1 MLTRDFTATA
11 QPAHNACR
19 MFCPPDLAAR
29 IERAEGRLC
38 AAIAE
43 IALKGPNAPFV
54 RAVQIAG
61 GLAVFTSPGAPTSKW
76 MGGGFDAALDLT
88 GLEEVEAHFAARGAR
103 LPAWVST
110 LADPALAPALCERGY
125 APDGFEHVLGH
136 PVHPLPPETPLR
148 VTRLAATESD
158 LLAEIM
164 AAALAHPDATG
175 AAMDRVPPM
184 GELRRWAANMT
195 RLDGFRG
202 YVGWLGDDPAGV
214 ATLRLDDEIAQF
226 IGAGT
231 LPHLRR
237 RGVQTALLR
246 ARLVEAAAAGCR
258 VAVIVTPPGSK
269 SQQNAQGQGFSLLYA
284 RQRLDK
290 APPPSIEG

>member
-1 MLTRDFTATA
+1 
-11 QPAHNACR
+11 

-54 RAVQIAG
+54 KAVQIAG

-76 MGGGFDAALDLT
+76 MGAGFDATLDLT
-88 GLEEVEAHFAARGAR
+88 GLEEIEVHFAGRGAR

-110 LADPALAPALCERGY
+110 LADPELAPTLCERGY
-125 APDGFEHVLGH
+125 VPDGFEHVLGH

-202 YVGWLGDDPAGV
+202 YVGWVGNDPAGV
-214 ATLRLDDEIAQF
+214 ATLRLDDDIAQF

-269 SQQNAQGQGFSLLYA
+269 SQQNAQRQGFSLLYA
-284 RQRLDK
+284 RQRLGK
-290 APPPSIEG
+290 APPPAGAG

>member
-1 MLTRDFTATA
+1 
-11 QPAHNACR
+11 

-43 IALKGPNAPFV
+43 IALTGPNAPFV
-54 RAVQIAG
+54 KAVQIAG
-61 GLAVFTSPGAPTSKW
+61 GLAVFTSAGAPTSKW
-76 MGGGFDAALDLT
+76 MGGGFDATLDLT

-110 LADPALAPALCERGY
+110 LADPALAPALCDRGY
-125 APDGFEHVLGH
+125 VPDGFEHVLGH
-136 PVHPLPPETPLR
+136 PVLPLPPEAPLR
-148 VTRLAATESD
+148 VTRLAAADSD
-158 LLAEIM
+158 LLAEVM
-164 AAALAHPDATG
+164 AAALAHPDAQG
-175 AAMDRVPPM
+175 AAMERVPPM

-195 RLDGFRG
+195 RLDGFRA
-202 YVGWLGDDPAGV
+202 YAGWVGDDPAGV
-214 ATLRLDDEIAQF
+214 ATLRLDDDIAQF

-231 LPHLRR
+231 MPQFRR

-246 ARLVEAAAAGCR
+246 ARLVEAAAAGCT
-258 VAVIVTPPGSK
+258 VAVVVTPPGSK
-269 SQQNAQGQGFSLLYA
+269 SQQNAQRQGFSLLYA

-290 APPPSIEG
+290 GLPPAIGG